1 MNDKDIPPS
10 HIMQLSGH
18 KNVQSIN
25 NYIHVSQEQQKSI
38 SRILS
43 ARLQCFKLKRTL
55 LSKQQK
61 KEVQRR
67 QQQGYSRV
75 LCFTEEISPS
85 ISARPRL
92 QQKHKNNKLINE

>member
-1 MNDKDIPPS
+1 MIQTLNDKDIPLR

-25 NYIHVSQEQQKSI
+25 NYSHVSQEQQKSM

-43 ARLQCFKLKRTL
+43 GSTSMVQTETHSLV
-55 LSKQQK
+55 LSKQENIK
-61 KEVQRR
+61 VQRR

-85 ISARPRL
+85 ISTRPRL
-92 QQKHKNNKLINE
+92 